1 MVDEDGTGGG
11 SEGVKIVCELE
22 IERRRLRRVRG
33 GNDKEGAE
41 KNIEG
46 GQVREDER
54 EEEHDED
61 NEELAHFEDDTDSFM
76 LRKREFCF
84 AGLPPGTPKSTD
96 TRPCVQT
103 VVQHNW
109 YC

>member
-1 MVDEDGTGGG
+1 MVDENGTGKG
-11 SEGVKIVCELE
+11 SDGVKRVGELE
-22 IERRRLRRVRG
+22 IERRRLCRILG
-33 GNDKEGAE
+33 ENDKGAE
-41 KNIEG
+41 KNIAG
-46 GQVREDER
+46 GQVREGER

-84 AGLPPGTPKSTD
+84 AGLPPGTAESTN

-103 VVQHNW
+103 VQHNW